1 MSQNNS
7 AHGCVDFSLS
17 SKFIS
22 NEFLTII
29 MDNEKSGYANQ
40 QSLFDKILL
49 ESESNIFQRQ
59 EKLLERLITIKGS
72 LLDDDDLIPFVTDQN
87 IKLNSY
93 QEALSEAVHIE

>member
-1 MSQNNS
+1 
-7 AHGCVDFSLS
+7 
-17 SKFIS
+17 
-22 NEFLTII
+22 
-29 MDNEKSGYANQ
+29 MDHEKSGYANQ

-59 EKLLERLITIKGS
+59 ESLLERLNAIKGS
-72 LLDDDDLIPFVTDQN
+72 ILDDDNLIPFITDQN